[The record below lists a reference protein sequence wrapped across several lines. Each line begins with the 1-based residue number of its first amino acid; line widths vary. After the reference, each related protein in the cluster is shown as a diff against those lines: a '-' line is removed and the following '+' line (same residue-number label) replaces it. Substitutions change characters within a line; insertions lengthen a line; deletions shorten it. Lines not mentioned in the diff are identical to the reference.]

1 MSAKLTLSRTQLFRL
16 RIIDQVRSQG
26 LTQEEASVQL
36 NISVRHVRRLQRSVE
51 AKGADG
57 LIHRLTGKPSNHQGH
72 PDLLTTAL
80 DIVSLS
86 YPDYGPVL
94 AQEALHEFHQINIPL
109 QTLRRGM
116 VEHGLWKVKRQ
127 RKVIIHPLRQ
137 RRRREGELVQ
147 IDGSV
152 YPWFEDRGEE
162 CVLLVGIDDATGK
175 LKRLLFV
182 ESESTWSYFSFALG
196 YIMEHGKP
204 VSWYMDSHSVFRVNN
219 TRGGSS
225 DTTEGN
231 GQTQFGRAMEELSIG
246 CIFAAT
252 PQAKGR
258 VERVNQTLQDRLVK
272 YLRHLGVSTMTEGNQ
287 VTDEFIKQFNLKFSV
302 LAVDPHDGHHPL
314 SLQDI
319 KNLKRIF
326 SLRYERILSHNL
338 TFSFQ
343 SVLYQVV
350 EEKYSYGLINTKVVI
365 RQNKSGQIEV
375 MRQGKTLNFH
385 PIKSYLPTPRVVAKE
400 VNQMVTNQMKAH
412 IPSKNHPWRTFLLK
426 V

>member
-1 MSAKLTLSRTQLFRL
+1 MATKLTVSRTQLFRL
-16 RIIDQVRSQG
+16 RIIDQVRSRG
-26 LTQEEASVQL
+26 FTQEEASVQL
-36 NISVRHVRRLQRSVE
+36 HLSVRQVRRLLRSVE
-51 AKGADG
+51 AKGVEG
-57 LIHRLTGKPSNHQGH
+57 LVHRLTGKPSNHRGY
-72 PDLLTTAL
+72 PDLLATAL
-80 DIVSLS
+80 DIVAGS

-94 AQEALHEFHQINIPL
+94 AREALYEFHQLNIPP

-116 VEHGLWKVKRQ
+116 VKTGLWKVKRQ
-127 RKVIIHPLRQ
+127 HKVIIHPLRQ
-137 RRRREGELVQ
+137 RRKREGELVQ
-147 IDGSV
+147 IDGSF

-182 ESESTWSYFSFALG
+182 ESESTWSYFHFSLE

-204 VSWYMDSHSVFRVNN
+204 VSWYMDSHSVFRVNH

-231 GQTQFGRAMEELSIG
+231 GQTQFGRAMEELGIG

-272 YLRHLGVSTMTEGNQ
+272 YLRRLGVSTMAEGNR
-287 VTDEFIKQFNLKFSV
+287 VVGAFIAQFNLKFSV
-302 LAVDPHDGHHPL
+302 LAGDARDRHQPL
-314 SLQDI
+314 SLQER
-319 KNLKRIF
+319 KHLKWIF

-350 EEKYSYGLINTKVVI
+350 EEKYGYGLINTKVVI
-365 RQNKSGQIEV
+365 WQNKRGHIEV
-375 MRQGKTLNFH
+375 LRQGKKLNFKH
-385 PIKSYLPTPRVVAKE
+385 IKSYPPTPRVVSKE
-400 VNQMVTNQMKAH
+400 VNQLVTTQLKSYT
-412 IPSKNHPWRTFLLK
+412 PSPTHPWRTFLLK